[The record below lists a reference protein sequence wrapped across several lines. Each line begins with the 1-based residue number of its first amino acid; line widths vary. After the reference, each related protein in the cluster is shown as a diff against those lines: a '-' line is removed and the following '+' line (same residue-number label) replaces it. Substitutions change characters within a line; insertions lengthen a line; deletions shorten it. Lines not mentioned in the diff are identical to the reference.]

1 MCLQVRFFDD
11 VENSLRLRAVL
22 RDGATLGAAS
32 AVEQQTIDSH
42 ARQLR
47 LVLTTAYNL
56 IERKLFALPK
66 FALLPALLYHHPS
79 HAVAGLAMAAAVDAL
94 KSKMVATLT
103 ETVEEL
109 NREMRRLNSQRA
121 RVEAH
126 DAQHA
131 SLLRAAHA
139 EEFTRQHWSALT
151 TQVQG
156 LGCRIASLQG
166 LRDWIRWLYWQD
178 VLNPGVE
185 CGDGEDRR
193 RRRGID
199 GPCRQGVDGLDDLGR
214 GGDDVDGEQHRA
226 QRRKERHREQAL
238 LLGEPR
244 AARAGEP
251 AESLTHCGRPT
262 RSPRS

>member
-151 TQVQG
+151 SQVQG

-185 CGDGEDRR
+185 CGVAFLLERGHVGIAEIGVYAPDGFRWPLMASD
-193 RRRGID
+193 
-199 GPCRQGVDGLDDLGR
+199 C
-214 GGDDVDGEQHRA
+214 A
-226 QRRKERHREQAL
+226 
-238 LLGEPR
+238 
-244 AARAGEP
+244 
-251 AESLTHCGRPT
+251 
-262 RSPRS
+262 